1 MALNFPD
8 SPTVNQEFTSNGR
21 TWIWDGYV
29 WNAKGNVPADP
40 QKIEDNLIKDV
51 MDAV

>member
-1 MALNFPD
+1 MAMNFPD
-8 SPTVNQEFTSNGR
+8 SPTVGQEFTANGR

-29 WNAKGNVPADP
+29 WAARGVTPIDP